1 MKNKSQTA
9 VINSVSCRI
18 FIIWRF
24 VRFSPYIFNLR
35 SLLKIYVEWHTKG
48 QVYKNTKKKLT
59 IFITTVCVLFFIKLK
74 QAVSNVFSSHA
85 FSLVIFVYSMHDDLI
100 LLLRPE
106 SSRVLLS
113 CANDNFCHLNL
124 PGISKLRYERKNE
137 KRCGRS
143 SRIGRCRANG
153 PLNNHLLAAFII
165 LPLTLLLK
173 PPAYSLVTYARLLAM
188 TSSLNFWIWSRRI
201 PWR

>member
-1 MKNKSQTA
+1 M
-9 VINSVSCRI
+9 
-18 FIIWRF
+18 
-24 VRFSPYIFNLR
+24 RFSTYIFNLR
-35 SLLKIYVEWHTKG
+35 SLLKIYVEWHTKR

-113 CANDNFCHLNL
+113 CANGNFGHLNL

-153 PLNNHLLAAFII
+153 PLNNLLLAAFMI

-188 TSSLNFWIWSRRI
+188 TSSLNF
-201 PWR
+201 